1 MEWFDGKERRA
12 IAVAASAAL
21 WAGAQSYAHA
31 QSAQGQDERAG
42 GVSVQTAPGTSA
54 QPNQL
59 NGANNAGP
67 VTKGGTLPA
76 VRVRGS
82 SAQDSVRGFV
92 ARRTSTAT
100 RTDTPLEEIPQTVN
114 VVTSAQIEA
123 QGARSINEAL
133 RYVPG
138 FSSYGA
144 STRSDWYTAL
154 RGFTP
159 NVYVDGLPVPS
170 TMNLAAWRVDP
181 YQIDTVTVLRG
192 PTSVLYGQGDP
203 GSLVDVQTKKPTSEP
218 IHEIEVQV
226 GNDARKQIGL
236 DLGGKLNR
244 DGTLTYRFVGVGRD
258 GNMPTGPNADQ
269 RLMLAPSVQWRP
281 DADTSLT
288 LSATYL
294 HDSTDVSDNFLPAVG
309 TILNNPN
316 GAISRD
322 LYTGDPSFSRYDK
335 RQWSVGYAFEKRLND
350 VWTLRQNAR
359 YAHLSLNNETVYG
372 GGLDTSDPTQATLT
386 RYAGLFQ
393 PNYTRFDLVNEAQA
407 QFRTGSIAHTVLFG
421 FSYSRQLST
430 DSEQAALAPSLNMY
444 NPVYTPVSSAIF
456 SGPTSFGPTDVRSTL
471 DSFGLYAQDQIK
483 LTPRVVV
490 TIGGR
495 EDISRTRTDN
505 VVAGTEQSQRNTA
518 FSGRVGFVFLGDY
531 GLSPY
536 VSYATSFNPTIGVTA
551 GGTPFA
557 PTRGKQIEAGL
568 RWKPTAKNLML
579 TAAVYQIDQTNVLT
593 PDPNDPTHVN
603 SVQTGRVRSRGI
615 EFSAVGNVT
624 RDLTVAAAYAYQD
637 VKNVEANDV
646 SLDKWPVAI
655 PLPRETASVWGDW
668 TWHTGPLSG
677 LGLGAGVR
685 YTSGAAGGADNALQV
700 PAYTLFD
707 AAIHYD
713 VRNWR
718 FAVNATNLFNRRY
731 VTGCQ
736 SDAACFYGNGRTVIA
751 TARYDW

>member
-21 WAGAQSYAHA
+21 WAGVQGYAHA
-31 QSAQGQDERAG
+31 QSAQGQDEHAASTSTSVQAG
-42 GVSVQTAPGTSA
+42 GA
-54 QPNQL
+54 
-59 NGANNAGP
+59 
-67 VTKGGTLPA
+67 LPT
-76 VRVRGS
+76 VRVQGS

-92 ARRTSTAT
+92 ARRTSTGT
-100 RTDTPLEEIPQTVN
+100 KTDTPLDEIPQTVN
-114 VVTSAQIEA
+114 VVTSAQIES
-123 QGARSINEAL
+123 QGALSVNEAL

-154 RGFTP
+154 RGFSP
-159 NVYVDGLPVPS
+159 NPYIDGLAAPN
-170 TMNLAAWRVDP
+170 TLNLAAWRVDP
-181 YQIDTVTVLRG
+181 YQIESVTVLRG

-203 GSLVDVQTKKPTSEP
+203 GALVDIRTKQPTAEP

-226 GNDARKQIGL
+226 GNDARKEIGL
-236 DLGGKLNR
+236 DLGGKLTK
-244 DGTLTYRFVGVGRD
+244 DGALTYRFVGVGRD
-258 GNMPTGPNADQ
+258 GNMTTGPQADQ

-288 LSATYL
+288 VSATYL
-294 HDSTDVSDNFLPAVG
+294 HDSTDVSDNFLPAAG
-309 TILNNPN
+309 TILTNPN
-316 GAISRD
+316 GQISRD
-322 LYTGDPSFSRYDK
+322 LYTGDPSFARYDK
-335 RQWSVGYAFEKRLND
+335 RQWSIGYAFEKRLD
-350 VWTLRQNAR
+350 AVWTLRQTAR
-359 YAHLSLNNETVYG
+359 YAHLSLNNEGTYG
-372 GGLDTSDPTQATLT
+372 GGLDPTDPTQATLT

-393 PNYTRFDLVNEAQA
+393 PNYTRFDWENNAQA
-407 QFRTGSIAHTVLFG
+407 YFHTGSIAHTVLFG

-430 DSEQAALAPSLNMY
+430 DSEQVALAPSLNLY
-444 NPVYTPVSSAIF
+444 HPVYTPVTTAIF
-456 SGPTSFGPTDVRSTL
+456 SGPTSFGPTDVRTTL
-471 DSFGLYAQDQIK
+471 DSIGIYAQDQIK
-483 LTPRVVV
+483 LTPRVVA

-495 EDISRTRTDN
+495 EDISRTRTQN
-505 VVAGTEQSQRNTA
+505 VVAGTVQSQRNTA
-518 FSGRVGFVFLGDY
+518 FSGRVGFVYLGDY

-536 VSYATSFNPTIGVTA
+536 VSYATSFNPVIGVTA

-579 TAAVYQIDQTNVLT
+579 TAAIYQIDQTNVLT
-593 PDPNDPTHVN
+593 PDPNDPSHVN

-615 EFSAVGNVT
+615 ELSAVGNVT

-637 VKNVEANDV
+637 VKNVEANDA

-668 TWHTGPLSG
+668 TWHTGPLAG

-685 YTSGAAGGADNALQV
+685 YTSAAAGGFDNSLQV
-700 PAYTLFD
+700 PAYALID

-718 FAVNATNLFNRRY
+718 FAVNATNLFDRRY

-736 SDAACFYGNGRTVIA
+736 SDAACFYGNGRTVVA